1 MKAVF
6 TSSPFDDFV
15 NRYGSA
21 RRRGMFGLVV
31 HALGRQIVDGSFPP
45 GTTLPREEELI
56 ARLDVS
62 RTTFREAMKSLAA
75 KGLVEIRTKT
85 GTRVRDPRDWH
96 HTDPDVMV
104 WHYEVGPSKM
114 FLDALMD
121 LRRVLE
127 PAAASRAASRASKA
141 EVARIAEAYRRMCDT
156 MSESTGDPQAHRE
169 ADRDFHAAI
178 FAATHNMM
186 LSRMIDLIVIGIYAN
201 TVMPPKTVV
210 DGYRRS
216 LPYHAD
222 VLAAIEAGDPAAAA
236 AAADRLLDSWHPVAE
251 RVRLTRPRPQAA
263 MLDAA
268 ARRDDADH

>member
-1 MKAVF
+1 VF

-15 NRYGSA
+15 NKFGSA

-31 HALGRQIVDGSFPP
+31 HEMGRQIVDGTFPP
-45 GTTLPREEELI
+45 GTTLPREDDLI

-85 GTRVRDPRDWH
+85 GTRVRDPREWH

-104 WHYEVGPSKM
+104 WYYEVGPSKM

-127 PAAASRAASRASKA
+127 PAAAARAAGRASKA
-141 EVARIAEAYRRMCDT
+141 EVKRIAKAYRCMCDT
-156 MSESTGDPQAHRE
+156 IGDPQAHSE
-169 ADRDFHAAI
+169 ADRDFHTAI

-201 TVMPPKTVV
+201 TVMPSKTVV
-210 DGYRRS
+210 EGQRQS

-222 VLAAIEAGDPAAAA
+222 VLAAIEAGDPAAATA
-236 AAADRLLDSWHPVAE
+236 AANRLLDSWHPVPE
-251 RVRLTRPRPQAA
+251 RVRLTRQRDKVAA
-263 MLDAA
+263 GEPKV
-268 ARRDDADH
+268 RRYSASH